1 MNYLNYMKK
10 NKIVIRGMEMKI
22 IKKIKQR
29 FCKHNGEYTGYR
41 KGNRYICVCEKCGK
55 TIIDFTIIR
64 EKNNGGDK

>member
-1 MNYLNYMKK
+1 
-10 NKIVIRGMEMKI
+10 MKI

-41 KGNRYICVCEKCGK
+41 KGNRYICICEKCGK
-55 TIIDFTIIR
+55 TIIDFTIMR